1 MKKTAL
7 FSTIILCV
15 CINTANAQQNNPS
28 EAKTTLDS
36 LQGEWHLKSNEGEAV
51 KIMHDTILY
60 VSNNKIVDEGL
71 LYLSKSK
78 FDSVSS
84 TPHNLRKFKDKKNGK
99 YLIVQSGSINNYEVG
114 SLSTTGLSLYKGG
127 KAMDYI
133 KVE

>member
-7 FSTIILCV
+7 FPTIILCV
-15 CINTANAQQNNPS
+15 CINTANAQQNNRS

-36 LQGEWHLKSNEGEAV
+36 LQGEWHLKSNESEGL

-71 LYLSKSK
+71 LYFNKFK

-84 TPHNLRKFKDKKNGK
+84 TPHNLKKC
-99 YLIVQSGSINNYEVG
+99 
-114 SLSTTGLSLYKGG
+114 
-127 KAMDYI
+127 
-133 KVE
+133 